1 MTKNEIGNKV
11 STIIG
16 ELLQNGKTVPESFD
30 ADISQLLDSIE
41 FVTLIVEIESMFD
54 IEINDDDF
62 QVSKLDSIN
71 KVAELIN
78 TYLERKEGGDK

>member
-1 MTKNEIGNKV
+1 MTNNEIGNKV

-16 ELLQNGKTVPESFD
+16 EVLQNGKAVPESFD

-54 IEINDDDF
+54 IGIDDDDF
-62 QVSKLDSIN
+62 EVSKLDSIN
-71 KVAELIN
+71 KIVELIN
-78 TYLERKEGGDK
+78 TYLENK